1 MVGNSKDIKRT
12 ISKFVNDR
20 KNPEQAEIDLLIA
33 RMLSH
38 ELGSTL
44 PEDITLTL
52 GSKVEFFLGMEDA
65 ENWIKKAVS
74 ALPQTNKYSM
84 SKFLVSQIYIMH
96 LLTSYLGTKNKNVYI
111 QLLHDNVIKKVEEIE
126 NAKSSL
132 SKHQLSPL
140 VGKTLKGY
148 DHSHVELIP
157 SDRMEMYSKSE
168 NMKHLVES
176 LENNNMQV
184 GDALDI
190 LDNDIKS
197 GFNKARKST
206 GSWLMSKKVSG
217 KNIYLAIMCHPSQK
231 EAIND
236 ELVYK
241 TIKIAEKYLD

>member
-1 MVGNSKDIKRT
+1 MAGNSKDLKLI

-20 KNPEQAEIDLLIA
+20 KNPEQAEIDLLVA

-44 PEDITLTL
+44 PRDIILTL
-52 GSKVEFFLGMEDA
+52 GSQIEFFIGMEDA
-65 ENWIKKAVS
+65 ESWVKKAV
-74 ALPQTNKYSM
+74 AAFPHTNKYSM

-96 LLTSYLGTKNKNVYI
+96 LLTIYLGTKNKNVYI
-111 QLLHDNVIKKVEEIE
+111 QLLYENVIRKIEEIE
-126 NAKSSL
+126 NGESSL

-140 VGKTLKGY
+140 GGTILKGY
-148 DHSHVELIP
+148 DHSHVELMP
-157 SDRMEMYSKSE
+157 SDRLEMYSKRE

-176 LENNNMQV
+176 LENNNIQA

-190 LDNDIKS
+190 LDNGIKS
-197 GFNKARKST
+197 GRNKARKST

-217 KNIYLAIMCHPSQK
+217 KNIYLAIMCHPSK
-231 EAIND
+231 KGAIND